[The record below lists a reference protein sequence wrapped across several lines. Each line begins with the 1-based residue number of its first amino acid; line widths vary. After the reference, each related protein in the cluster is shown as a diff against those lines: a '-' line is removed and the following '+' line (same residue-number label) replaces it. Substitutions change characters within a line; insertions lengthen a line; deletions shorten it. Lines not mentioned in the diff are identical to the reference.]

1 VGRFAVRTSASFLP
15 AALCC
20 LLLAGCQSRQ
30 SASLHI
36 SPSLESLVPADTVV
50 VLGINL
56 AALRDTTTFQKL
68 IARVPLPQLDE
79 FQKQTGLDPR
89 KDLSEAL
96 LCSSGKT
103 ALLLV
108 RGKFRSADL
117 EARFKS
123 KGVKPTEYKGHSL
136 YGDDRASM
144 YFLDDSTAAAGSPV
158 ELRALIDQPE
168 HRGLPVELREQLR
181 ALPAG
186 DQIYAALTGGIEHL
200 NLPLPHD
207 GNLGSILQSL
217 RSVDTAALG
226 LNLSHGIDGVVYV
239 NCTTERDAR
248 FIHDLLRGL
257 IGFGRLNTRD
267 DQPEMLKL
275 YDAIQVTQQ
284 QQQAKVTAVVP
295 QELADRFLDLWLK
308 K

>member
-1 VGRFAVRTSASFLP
+1 MRSTATIV
-15 AALCC
+15 C
-20 LLLAGCQSRQ
+20 LLALAGCQPKQ

-36 SPSLESLVPADTVV
+36 SSALESLVPTETAA

-56 AALRDTTTFQKL
+56 AALRDAATFQKL

-89 KDLSEAL
+89 RDLSEAL

-108 RGKFRSADL
+108 RGKFRTADL
-117 EARFKS
+117 EARIKS
-123 KGVKPTEYKGHSL
+123 KGVKPAEYKGHSL
-136 YGDDRASM
+136 YGDDRAAV

-158 ELRALIDQPE
+158 ELHALIDGTGGQAGG
-168 HRGLPVELREQLR
+168 HRGLPPELREQLR

-200 NLPLPHD
+200 NLPLPRE
-207 GNLGSILQSL
+207 GNLGNIMQAL
-217 RSVDTAALG
+217 RSVDSAALG
-226 LNLSHGIDGVVYV
+226 LNLSHGIDGVAYV
-239 NCTTERDAR
+239 TCTTERDAR
-248 FIHDLLRGL
+248 FIHDMLRGL

-284 QQQAKVTAVVP
+284 QQQAKVTAFVP

>member
-1 VGRFAVRTSASFLP
+1 MKWT
-15 AALCC
+15 AAIVCC
-20 LLLAGCQSRQ
+20 LALAGCQSRR

-36 SPSLESLVPADTVV
+36 SPALESLVPADTAV

-56 AALRDTTTFQKL
+56 AALLDTATFQKL

-96 LCSSGKT
+96 LCSNGKT

-108 RGKFRSADL
+108 RGKFRTADL
-117 EARFKS
+117 QARFKS
-123 KGVKPTEYKGHSL
+123 KGVKPTDYRGHSL
-136 YGDDRASM
+136 YGDERAAM
-144 YFLDDSTAAAGSPV
+144 YFLDDSTAAAGSPA
-158 ELRALIDQPE
+158 ELHALID
-168 HRGLPVELREQLR
+168 LPASGRSLPPDLYNLLR
-181 ALPAG
+181 ALPEG

-200 NLPLPHD
+200 NLPLPRE

-217 RSVDTAALG
+217 RSVDSASLG
-226 LNLSHGIDGVVYV
+226 LNLSHGIDGVAYV

-248 FIHDLLRGL
+248 FIHDMLRGL